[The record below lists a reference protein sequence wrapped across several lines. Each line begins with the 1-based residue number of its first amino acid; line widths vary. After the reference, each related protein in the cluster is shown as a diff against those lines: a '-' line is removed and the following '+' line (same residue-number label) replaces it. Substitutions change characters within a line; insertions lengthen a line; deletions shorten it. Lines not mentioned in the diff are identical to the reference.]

1 MVTTDHPEPALARVK
16 DRFRRLRN
24 DDGQA
29 VVELALAI
37 PLLLLVLFAI
47 IQFGQGIAYYN
58 DETNLANLAARYAT
72 VGSTP
77 MCDGVA
83 NSITDYVKCEGAK
96 ESSVL
101 TNATTC
107 VADPGGNSTATIPAG
122 DPIQVKVSVP
132 FDLTGNLPILSG
144 IPANITISSSATMRA
159 ESAITTASSTFTPNI
174 QTTAC

>member
-1 MVTTDHPEPALARVK
+1 VK
-16 DRFRRLRN
+16 HRFRRLRE

-77 MCDGVA
+77 TCAGA
-83 NSITDYVKCEGAK
+83 ASNSITDYIKCEGAK
-96 ESSVL
+96 ESSAL
-101 TNATTC
+101 ASASTC
-107 VADPGGNSTATIPAG
+107 VADPGGSNTATIPQG

-132 FDLTGNLPILSG
+132 FNLTGNLPILSG
-144 IPANITISSSATMRA
+144 IPATITISSSATMRA